1 MTQLNKS
8 VWEKRHTTRLF
19 SEENTNIPKH
29 DLEYLETVI
38 NNIPSQCSIKSHF
51 WVYLG
56 QSDKDKELRKWLAD
70 NVFFV
75 DDEID
80 FDDGTTDIYK
90 VREHMLGVIQ
100 APSIL
105 LSVMCNTPWANPEEG
120 KSYSDHVHLADRSEG
135 FFAGV
140 LLATLL
146 HMNYDVA
153 TFGCNSG
160 LRQDRKE
167 KMKTFNDM
175 IRERYSDDLHAM
187 ISKYP
192 GKKGNWEDI
201 EFKPG
206 LATCFGPE
214 AADNLKQAGGNS
226 ADSLFSTWT
235 SPDGVDYKFVNGA
248 KPRTPSR
255 TCVGF

>member
-8 VWEKRHTTRLF
+8 VWENRHTTRLF

-29 DLEYLETVI
+29 DLEYLETVV

-56 QSDKDKELRKWLAD
+56 QSDKDKELRTWLAD
-70 NVFFV
+70 NVFWI

-80 FDDGTTDIYK
+80 FEDGTPDITK

-100 APSIL
+100 APAIL
-105 LSVMCNTPWANPEEG
+105 LSVMCNEPWANPEEE
-120 KSYSDHVHLADRSEG
+120 KTDADHTHLADRSEG
-135 FFAGV
+135 FFAGA

-146 HMNYDVA
+146 HMNYEVA

-160 LRQDRKE
+160 LHQDRYKA
-167 KMKTFNDM
+167 KMKIFNNM

-192 GKKGNWEDI
+192 GKKGNWDDI

-206 LATCFGPE
+206 IATCFGPE
-214 AADNLKQAGGNS
+214 AADNLETQVGL
-226 ADSLFSTWT
+226 ADELFSTWT
-235 SPDGVDYKFVNGA
+235 SPEGTEYKFVNGA
-248 KPRTPSR
+248 KPRTPAR